1 MAKAEQV
8 LSLEPQHELKF
19 KGTRRPPPSPVP
31 PPRAGPAARPP
42 SGPAPAAAI
51 FRGPGLGTSR

>member
-19 KGTRRPPPSPVP
+19 KGT
-31 PPRAGPAARPP
+31 GPAALP
-42 SGPAPAAAI
+42 PAAA
-51 FRGPGLGTSR
+51 FPTARPRSGGSHFP

>member
-19 KGTRRPPPSPVP
+19 KGTRRPPPSLTAAR
-31 PPRAGPAARPP
+31 RAGGAAALGARSP
-42 SGPAPAAAI
+42 AAI
-51 FRGPGLGTSR
+51 FRGPGTAGR